1 MYWNPRNGPS
11 LGGRRAGKALE
22 ETGRLLRWLWSR
34 LLSLGLHAYSGTP
47 SSWYGY
53 TPRDNLVGSQDVQ
66 SQAQVS
72 RTTHSRL
79 RSVMISRVAVHE
91 DLSHC
96 SRYGGRGF
104 MAQDQFPFTVW
115 QGIARF
121 DVYVYSKTKN
131 VRPLSFVFP
140 CISAYLCLH
149 MFLNLASVESDRLTK
164 IGRAHV

>member
-96 SRYGGRGF
+96 SRYGSRGF
-104 MAQDQFPFTVW
+104 MGTSSRSPFGRELQDLTFMFT
-115 QGIARF
+115 AKPKMLDRF
-121 DVYVYSKTKN
+121 RSCSPAFQLTYVYTCS
-131 VRPLSFVFP
+131 
-140 CISAYLCLH
+140 
-149 MFLNLASVESDRLTK
+149 
-164 IGRAHV
+164 